1 MNWLYTKTDYCSP
14 YLLLTPWNSQVHL
27 SLEFCFLNLVLHLF
41 ISKLQTAQD
50 MDADT
55 IPIYSLNINF
65 KSQVI

>member
-14 YLLLTPWNSQVHL
+14 YLLLTPWNSHVHL

-55 IPIYSLNINF
+55 IPIYTLNINF